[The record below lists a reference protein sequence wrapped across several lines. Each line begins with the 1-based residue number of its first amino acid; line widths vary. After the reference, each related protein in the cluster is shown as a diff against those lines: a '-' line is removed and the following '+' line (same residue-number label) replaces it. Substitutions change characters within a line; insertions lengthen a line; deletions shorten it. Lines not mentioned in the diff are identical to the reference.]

1 MTDIFISNK
10 IDLSTRSSKVRA
22 GKNRRSSRKSEYF
35 SRLQEPLELALNEVT
50 YSMSATHRWIKLC
63 ITYVDFV
70 SPGELLREPGRLMR
84 LLSEYPSGLKRDE
97 MLSKFYEQYEEASL
111 LRKESFRICLEKI
124 VQRARVIF
132 SKYDLTIQ
140 YCKETKRYLIQPLFI
155 LSEAENNVLNNKKEG
170 KN

>member
-1 MTDIFISNK
+1 MTDIFTSDK
-10 IDLSTRSSKVRA
+10 IELRTQNAKVIASK
-22 GKNRRSSRKSEYF
+22 KRRSSRKSEYF
-35 SRLQEPLELALNEVT
+35 SRLQVPLELALNEVT

-84 LLSEYPSGLKRDE
+84 LLSEHPSGLKRDE

-155 LSEAENNVLNNKKEG
+155 LSEAENNVLNNKKGG